1 LASNILWRVK
11 YLKLCFSSQ
20 RMTSLR
26 GPLAQIVSV
35 VTSLASGRGGVE
47 PVGLEVAAEI
57 LGLALEDRC

>member
-1 LASNILWRVK
+1 
-11 YLKLCFSSQ
+11 
-20 RMTSLR
+20 MTSLR

-35 VTSLASGRGGVE
+35 VTSLASGRGRVE